1 MARRRWRIGW
11 SAAVL
16 LFLLL
21 SMAILGLWAFWWEP
35 GRLVTHRS
43 TLALPA
49 WPAGLET
56 RVAVIADLHVGSP
69 RNGMENLRRVVR
81 RVNRERP
88 ELILIPGDFVIDNVV
103 GGTFVPPEEISR
115 ELAALEAPRGV
126 FAVLGNH
133 DRWLSADRVEAALT
147 EAGIEVVENR
157 GERVALE
164 HGSVWIGGASDYW
177 TGYPDVD
184 AALAGAR
191 DGEPVLLL
199 THNPDLFAEV
209 PGRVSL
215 TIAGHT
221 HGGQVI
227 LPFVGRAI
235 TPSRFGERYAAGH
248 VVEAG
253 RQLFVTTGIGTSR
266 LGVRFLVPPEIVI
279 LTLERGE
286 PAPAAASGAGGP
298 DGSDAGTGG

>member
-1 MARRRWRIGW
+1 
-11 SAAVL
+11 
-16 LFLLL
+16 
-21 SMAILGLWAFWWEP
+21 MAILGLWAFWWEP
-35 GRLVTHRS
+35 GRLVVHHVPLE
-43 TLALPA
+43 LAS
-49 WPAGLET
+49 WPAGVES

-69 RNGMENLRRVVR
+69 RNGIENLRRIVR
-81 RVNRERP
+81 RVNREQP
-88 ELILIPGDFVIDNVV
+88 ELILIAGDLVIDNVV
-103 GGTFVPPEEISR
+103 GGTFVPPEEIAR
-115 ELAALEAPRGV
+115 ELGGLEAPRGV

-133 DRWLSADRVEAALT
+133 DRWLSPDRVKTALET
-147 EAGIEVVENR
+147 HGVSVVENR

-164 HGSVWIGGASDYW
+164 RRSAWIAGASDSW
-177 TGYPDVD
+177 TGHPDLD
-184 AALAGAR
+184 AALEGAHE
-191 DGEPVLLL
+191 GEPVLLL

-215 TIAGHT
+215 TVAGHT

-248 VVEAG
+248 IVEAG

-279 LTLERGE
+279 LTLTRGE
-286 PAPAAASGAGGP
+286 S
-298 DGSDAGTGG
+298 

>member
-1 MARRRWRIGW
+1 
-11 SAAVL
+11 
-16 LFLLL
+16 
-21 SMAILGLWAFWWEP
+21 MAILGLWAFWWEP
-35 GRLVTHRS
+35 GRLVVHDG
-43 TLALPA
+43 TLELPA
-49 WPAGLET
+49 WPAGVET

-69 RNGMENLRRVVR
+69 RNGIDNLRRVVE
-81 RVNRERP
+81 RVNGAEP
-88 ELILIPGDFVIDNVV
+88 DLILIAGDLVIDNVV

-115 ELAALEAPRGV
+115 ELGALEATRGV

-133 DRWLSADRVEAALT
+133 DRWLSADRVKAAL
-147 EAGIEVVENR
+147 EDAGLEVVENR
-157 GERVALE
+157 GVRVELGR
-164 HGSVWIGGASDYW
+164 GSVWIAGASDAW
-177 TGYPDVD
+177 TGHPDLG
-184 AALAGAR
+184 AALDGAR
-191 DGEPVLLL
+191 ESEPVLLL

-209 PGRVSL
+209 PARVSL

-266 LGVRFLVPPEIVI
+266 IGVRFLVPPEIAV
-279 LTLERGE
+279 LTLRRG
-286 PAPAAASGAGGP
+286 AP
-298 DGSDAGTGG
+298 